1 MAMRGVS
8 LVVGVVGD
16 ISGLEKSLGEAG
28 KEVKGFGGISLGTA
42 AKVTA
47 IGGAVVLA
55 AEGLYSLAKAADA
68 DRTETKKLDAAIRA
82 AGAAQ
87 GDYMAVVDEAI
98 AQGQDKAFSDS
109 ETRAGLESLVRATGD
124 VTEATSMLAGAQ
136 DIARLAGVSLE
147 TASDALS
154 KAYLGNDGALA
165 KLLPG
170 LQKGATGMDTIAN
183 ATKLAEGQADIFAN
197 SAEGGAARAA
207 DSMGEL
213 GETVGE
219 VLLPI
224 LDALVPAIIPIL
236 QALGKMVKAVLP
248 VLIPMV
254 QLLAKVFGFVAT
266 AIAGVLEFVVDL
278 INWIGKLLKPV
289 GDLINGLSQLNP
301 FGGIIDA
308 ITGGGFP
315 SGATGGSVPQL
326 NATFNIYG
334 DPAVIER
341 TVVNTLRDYSRRNG
355 YGTLGLSDRE
365 R

>member
-1 MAMRGVS
+1 MRGIN
-8 LVVGVVGD
+8 LVVGVIGD
-16 ISGLEKSLGEAG
+16 ISGLEKSLGAAG
-28 KEVKGFGGISLGTA
+28 KEVKGFGGINLGTA
-42 AKVTA
+42 AKITA
-47 IGGAVVLA
+47 VAGAVGVA
-55 AEGLYSLAKAADA
+55 VGGLFELAKAAES
-68 DRTETKKLDAAIRA
+68 DRTESRKLQAAIEA
-82 AGAAQ
+82 AGAAT
-87 GDYMAVVDEAI
+87 GDYMTIVDAAI
-98 AQGQDKAFSDS
+98 AQGQAKAFSDS

-124 VTEATSMLAGAQ
+124 VATATGMLAGAQ

-154 KAYLGNDGALA
+154 KAYLGNDGALT

-170 LQKGATGMDTIAN
+170 LAKGATGMDTIAN
-183 ATKLAEGQADIFAN
+183 ATAMAKGQADIFAS

-236 QALGKMVKAVLP
+236 EGFGKLVKAILP

-266 AIAGVLEFVVDL
+266 AIGGVLGFVVDL
-278 INWIGKLLKPV
+278 INWVGKLLAPI
-289 GDLINGLSQLNP
+289 GDLIDALSRLNP

-308 ITGGGFP
+308 ITGGGYP

-341 TVVNTLRDYSRRNG
+341 TVVTTLRDYSRRNG
-355 YGTLGLSDRE
+355 YETLGLGQRE